1 MKAFPCEII
10 VVGYLEC
17 NFIFG
22 RLLNVEYQG
31 DLDREFACVFEE
43 LPYDRESF
51 IKVPKMF
58 WNVPLLYL
66 REIESF
72 H

>member
-1 MKAFPCEII
+1 MKAFPCKIE
-10 VVGYLEC
+10 VVGYLES

-31 DLDREFACVFEE
+31 DLDREFTCVLEE
-43 LPYDRESF
+43 PSYDRESF

-58 WNVPLLYL
+58 
-66 REIESF
+66 
-72 H
+72 